1 MVKHD
6 DKEREIAE
14 RREEL
19 EDVKNWE
26 LHSKEF
32 YRNKQDLEHELEEAR
47 EKHRGELE
55 NIKKERGI
63 AIDKLRKEM
72 LFNIRNVKVQMH
84 SMNEDQ
90 LQGTTKLTVKQ
101 NI

>member
-19 EDVKNWE
+19 EDVKNWF

-32 YRNKQDLEHELEEAR
+32 EKQKKDLETELEDAID
-47 EKHRGELE
+47 KHRGELE

-72 LFNIRNVKVQMH
+72 LFNIRNVKV
-84 SMNEDQ
+84 
-90 LQGTTKLTVKQ
+90 
-101 NI
+101 

>member
-1 MVKHD
+1 M
-6 DKEREIAE
+6 
-14 RREEL
+14 

-32 YRNKQDLEHELEEAR
+32 FKQKRDLESELEDAR

-72 LFNIRNVKVQMH
+72 LFNIRNVKV
-84 SMNEDQ
+84 
-90 LQGTTKLTVKQ
+90 
-101 NI
+101 

>member
-1 MVKHD
+1 VVKHD
-6 DKEREIAE
+6 NKEREIAE
-14 RREEL
+14 KREEL

-32 YRNKQDLEHELEEAR
+32 FKQKRDLEGELEDAR
-47 EKHRGELE
+47 DKHRGELE

-72 LFNIRNVKVQMH
+72 LFNIRNVKV
-84 SMNEDQ
+84 
-90 LQGTTKLTVKQ
+90 
-101 NI
+101 